1 MAIPASQI
9 VSISP
14 RVLQAGGTDL
24 VLNGL
29 FLSESDLIPSTSL
42 ALTFANA
49 ADVGTYFGELS
60 DEYAAA
66 LVYFKGYD
74 NSFKKPRSLL
84 VGRRV
89 SAAAAAY
96 LRGGKFTGTLEDIQE
111 VTAGT
116 LTVTID
122 GTEVDLSSLDFS
134 SGVTSLSEAC
144 DVINTALTTAGSS
157 ASIAYNGGQQ
167 CFILTSG
174 TTGAETS
181 TITYENGS
189 SLGILLCLTEDTG
202 AVLSQGMDTMTV
214 DENMNAIRLV
224 SENWATF
231 TNLYT
236 PSADAEV
243 LALSSWASAQGVEY
257 LYVAWSTDIQLTAQ
271 TDTTSIAIQLK
282 ESTNGATALVYGGY
296 KYAAFICGSVAS
308 IDWERFNGVITLAF
322 KSQSGL
328 TATVENATD
337 AATLLGKAVNFY
349 GNYATR
355 NDRFVFLYDGSMT
368 NKGLSAS
375 YNYIDPFVNAVWF
388 NNAIQV
394 SIMNGIT
401 MAGRVPYN
409 EDGYTL
415 IRAWIQDPINRAL
428 RNGVIDAGM
437 VLSET
442 QKAEVIAEA
451 GLDITDALQS
461 EGYYLQVEDAGAQ
474 VRTNRESPSIGLWYT
489 YAGSVQKVE
498 LASTLII

>member
-49 ADVGTYFGELS
+49 ADVGSYFGTTS
-60 DEYAAA
+60 NEYAAA
-66 LVYFKGYD
+66 QVYFKGYD
-74 NSFKKPRSLL
+74 NSFKKPRTLL
-84 VGRRV
+84 IGRRV
-89 SAAAAAY
+89 DSSAAAY
-96 LRGGKFTGTLEDIQE
+96 VRGGKFKGTIGDFNLITDG
-111 VTAGT
+111 A
-116 LTVTID
+116 LSFTID
-122 GTEVDLSSLDFS
+122 GSAVALSSLDFS
-134 SGVTSLSEAC
+134 GSGVTAYS
-144 DVINTALTTAGSS
+144 DVASIINTALTTAGSS
-157 ASIAYNGGQQ
+157 ATVAFNGGQE
-167 CFILTSG
+167 CFIITSG
-174 TTGAETS
+174 TTGDS
-181 TITYENGS
+181 SSITYESGTT
-189 SLGILLCLTEDTG
+189 LGLLMNLTEDTG
-202 AVLSQGMDTMTV
+202 AVISQGMDSMDV
-214 DENMNAIRLV
+214 AGNMAAIREV

-243 LALSSWASAQGVEY
+243 LALSAWASAQGVEY

-271 TDTTSIAIQLK
+271 TDTTSIAVQLE
-282 ESTNGATALVYGGY
+282 ESTNGATTLVYGGVN
-296 KYAAFICGSVAS
+296 YAAFICGAVAS

-328 TATVENATD
+328 SATVQNATD
-337 AATLLGKAVNFY
+337 AVTLLGKTVNFY

-355 NDRFVFLYDGSMT
+355 NDQFIFLYNGSMF
-368 NKGLSAS
+368 GQ
-375 YNYIDPFVNAVWF
+375 YNFIDPFVNAVWF

-437 VLSET
+437 VLSEA